1 MIKKA
6 LCMIVSII
14 TALSLTSCHLV
25 AGGIM
30 VLLLSIFGGTTYVDD
45 PAEYGEWD
53 SYLDIP
59 SYLPD
64 SIEDYEVNG
73 YSYTLY
79 SYMDVCYEIF
89 LDISVTEEQLDRLI
103 ADAKSYGE
111 YTESEAYYCDGYFE
125 IVFEDYYRSSDY
137 VYSEEGVE
145 EKNVGWADI
154 EKAVYN
160 PETLNI
166 IFVCF
171 HANDSGVYDLDDLEY
186 FKRFSIDEKEYEAA
200 LSDAT

>member
-1 MIKKA
+1 M
-6 LCMIVSII
+6 
-14 TALSLTSCHLV
+14 
-25 AGGIM
+25 
-30 VLLLSIFGGTTYVDD
+30 
-45 PAEYGEWD
+45 
-53 SYLDIP
+53 DI
-59 SYLPD
+59 
-64 SIEDYEVNG
+64 
-73 YSYTLY
+73 
-79 SYMDVCYEIF
+79 CYEIF

-154 EKAVYN
+154 EKTVYN